1 MKILKQLGSSISA
14 LIGGLL
20 GTALSVILATVVGKI
35 GKGGGVVSFANG
47 IRKIG
52 DIVNGDVMVGFIV
65 LGILI
70 SVTAAA
76 GAFLSKK

>member
-14 LIGGLL
+14 LIGGIA
-20 GTALSVILATVVGKI
+20 GTALSVVIAMAIGKI
-35 GKGGGVVSFANG
+35 GKGGGSVSFVNG
-47 IRKIG
+47 IRKLG
-52 DIVNGDVMVGFIV
+52 DIVNGDIMLGFII

-70 SVTAAA
+70 SVTAAT